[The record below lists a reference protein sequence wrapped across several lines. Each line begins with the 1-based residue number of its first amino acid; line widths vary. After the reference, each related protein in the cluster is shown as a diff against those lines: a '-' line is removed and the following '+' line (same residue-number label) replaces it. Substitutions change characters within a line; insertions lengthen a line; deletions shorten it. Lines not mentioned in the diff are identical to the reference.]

1 MEDKILDQENLIK
14 PPRVGEIVEGT
25 VVGRGQSSIFIDLSN
40 FGTGIIYGK
49 EFFDAKNEL
58 RELKNG
64 DKISAKVVDIENDEG
79 YIELSIKEAGES
91 LTWDTLKQKRD
102 SGENILVKILGANKG
117 GLLAEVAGIS
127 AFLPVSQLSPEHYPR
142 VEGGDSSRIL
152 QELQKF
158 VGKDL
163 EVKVFDFSQ
172 KENKLILSEKAKDT
186 ERIKESLKNYSVGDK
201 VEGEIIGLT
210 NFGAFIKFGPD
221 NLEGLIH
228 ISEFDWKIIENPGE
242 IVKIGEKVT
251 AKIID
256 ISNDKISL
264 SLKAL
269 KQDPWTGIEEKYK
282 KGDVVKGEVTK
293 FNPFGAFI
301 QITPQVQGLC
311 HISEFGTQKK
321 MEEMVEVGKSY
332 NFQILLIDPKEHKMS
347 LKLEEQK

>member
-1 MEDKILDQENLIK
+1 VIPKDNNETI
-14 PPRVGEIVEGT
+14 T
-25 VVGRGQSSIFIDLSN
+25 V
-40 FGTGIIYGK
+40 
-49 EFFDAKNEL
+49 
-58 RELKNG
+58 
-64 DKISAKVVDIENDEG
+64 KV
-79 YIELSIKEAGES
+79 
-91 LTWDTLKQKRD
+91 
-102 SGENILVKILGANKG
+102 LGANKG
-117 GLLAEVAGIS
+117 GLLAEVSGIP

-142 VEGGDSSRIL
+142 VEGGDSSKIL
-152 QELQKF
+152 LELQKF

-186 ERIKESLKNYSVGDK
+186 ERIKESLKNYKVGDD

-210 NFGAFIKFGPD
+210 NFGAFIKFGDD

-228 ISEFDWKIIENPGE
+228 ISEFDWKIIEDPAE

-251 AKIID
+251 ARIID

-293 FNPFGAFI
+293 FNPFGAFV
-301 QITPQVQGLC
+301 QITPQIQGLC

-321 MEEMVEVGKSY
+321 MEETIIVGKSY
-332 NFQILLIDPKEHKMS
+332 KFQILLIDPKEHKMS
-347 LKLEEQK
+347 LKLEEKK

>member
-1 MEDKILDQENLIK
+1 MDEILKEDNSIK

-25 VVGRGQSSIFIDLSN
+25 VIGRGQSSLFLDLSN
-40 FGTGIIYGK
+40 FGTGIIYGR
-49 EFFDAKNEL
+49 EFFDSKNEL
-58 RELKNG
+58 KDLKIG
-64 DKISAKVVDIENDEG
+64 DKISAKVVDLENEQG
-79 YIELSIKEAGES
+79 YVDLSVREAGES
-91 LTWDTLKQKRD
+91 LTWENLKQKKEL
-102 SGENILVKILGANKG
+102 GENIIVKVLGANKG
-117 GLLAEVAGIS
+117 GLLAEISGIQ

-142 VEGGDSSRIL
+142 VEGGDSAKIL

-172 KENKLILSEKAKDT
+172 RENKLILSEKAKDT
-186 ERIKESLKNYSVGDK
+186 ERIRESLKNYKVDDD

-210 NFGAFIKFGPD
+210 NFGAFIKFGTE

-228 ISEFDWKIIENPGE
+228 ISEFDWKIIENPSE

-251 AKIID
+251 ARIID

-282 KGDVVKGEVTK
+282 KGDVVKGKVTK
-293 FNPFGAFI
+293 FNPFGAFV
-301 QITPQVQGLC
+301 QITPQIQGLC

-321 MEEMVEVGKSY
+321 MEETIKVDESY
-332 NFQILLIDPKEHKMS
+332 DFQVLLIDPKEHKMS
-347 LKLEEQK
+347 LKLAEK